1 MPDPNPSNRERLLR
15 LIDGGHEALKEFA
28 KPIPVKPVPKKQDQA
43 VAVWAAFKRRLAEW
57 QKKLPVSKGAFFPVL
72 RWLVVLV
79 LILAAF
85 HYGLEAL
92 KTVKGQEK
100 ALPAAGQTP
109 AAEDE
114 SGIGLRLVGVDTS
127 EPPVAL
133 LEDLKTGKT
142 YFARANEQVK
152 GARVKLIQK
161 NKVTLSVR
169 GKTVELR

>member
-15 LIDGGHEALKEFA
+15 LIDGGHEALKEFQ
-28 KPIPVKPVPKKQDQA
+28 KPIPVEPVLKKQDPTA
-43 VAVWAAFKRRLAEW
+43 AALVAVKRLV
-57 QKKLPVSKGAFFPVL
+57 VSKSALLPAF
-72 RWLVVLV
+72 RWLIVPVV
-79 LILAAF
+79 ILAAF

-92 KTVKGQEK
+92 KTLKGHDK
-100 ALPAAGQTP
+100 GIPAA
-109 AAEDE
+109 AETRATDEE

-142 YFARANEQVK
+142 YFARVNEQVK
-152 GARVKLIQK
+152 GARVKQIQK
-161 NKVTLSVR
+161 NKVTVSLR